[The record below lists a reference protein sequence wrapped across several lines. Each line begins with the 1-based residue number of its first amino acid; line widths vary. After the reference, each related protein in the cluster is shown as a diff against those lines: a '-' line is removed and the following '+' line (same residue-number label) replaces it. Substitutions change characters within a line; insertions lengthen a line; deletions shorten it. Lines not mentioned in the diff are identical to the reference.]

1 MTSRESQT
9 SSSATSSNTVTTSTG
24 ASASTATTASSSSAT
39 SFVESSRCPPGRAK
53 AARAREVP
61 DGRFGRD
68 GDTQAIEEIK
78 AALADCGM
86 ISCSGRMSAP
96 GSAQRRKDACDD
108 DARKLMSLTLNVLY
122 PNEETFMDEPACN
135 ASSAPDG
142 PGMR

>member
-9 SSSATSSNTVTTSTG
+9 SSSATSSNPVTTSTG

-68 GDTQAIEEIK
+68 GEPQAIEEIK
-78 AALADCGM
+78 AALADCEI
-86 ISCSGRMSAP
+86 ISWSGRMSAP
-96 GSAQRRKDACDD
+96 GSARRGEGACDD
-108 DARKLMSLTLNVLY
+108 GARELSGLTCNVLY
-122 PNEETFMDEPACN
+122 PDEETTMDVPASN
-135 ASSAPDG
+135 APGAPDWA
-142 PGMR
+142 RYE